1 MTPDDLAQ
9 AVPALIAHRP
19 GVRVLGVRST
29 ASGMN
34 SVTVAVTLSI
44 GRFVAKW
51 VPASER
57 DGLRSGAYAA
67 QEMTA
72 GGLRAGAPLELQ
84 DGEVTAPLADGE
96 VALLEEVPGS
106 PLTADDGNQEAWGAA
121 LGRAHRIAPRSEQ
134 GTFFGWVEEEGMNPA
149 RETWVRL
156 AATRVLEEVRSA
168 GGISWVQLHTDPAP
182 EAFLRDNTSGEVG
195 VIDWTGSVPGP
206 ALYDVASA
214 VMYAG
219 GPAKAARLLEAY
231 LDTSRMPA
239 TEVTELL
246 DTYRRFRALV
256 QAVYFS
262 IRLARSDLTGIV
274 SQAENTAGLHD
285 AREMLL
291 DLGVLPKSTARC
303 A

>member
-51 VPASER
+51 VPTSER

-67 QEMTA
+67 REMTA
-72 GGLRAGAPLELQ
+72 VGLRAGAPLELQ
-84 DGEVTAPLADGE
+84 DGEVTAPLVDGE

-106 PLTADDGNQEAWGAA
+106 PLTAGESDQEAWGAA
-121 LGRAHRIAPRSEQ
+121 IGRAHRIAPRREH

-149 RETWVRL
+149 REAWVRL
-156 AATRVLEEVRSA
+156 AATRVLKEVRSA
-168 GGISWVQLHTDPAP
+168 GGVSWVQLHTDPAP
-182 EAFLRDNTSGEVG
+182 EAFLRDDTSGEVG

-206 ALYDVASA
+206 ALYHVASA

-219 GPAKAARLLEAY
+219 GPAKAARLLKAY
-231 LDTSRMPA
+231 LDASGLPA
-239 TEVTELL
+239 TEVAEFL
-246 DTYRRFRALV
+246 DTFRRFRALV

-262 IRLARSDLTGIV
+262 IRLARSDLTGIAT
-274 SQAENTAGLHD
+274 QAENTAGLRD
-285 AREMLL
+285 AREMLR
-291 DLGVLPKSTARC
+291 DLGVLPDEHGRC